1 MRTALAFIFVF
12 GLLTIFHELGHFL
25 AAKRVGIL
33 VEEFGVGLG
42 PQLWAHRWG
51 ETRYSV
57 RLFPL
62 GGFVR
67 MLGEEEGTEESERS
81 FRRQSVLSRLLV
93 IGAGPVMNFV
103 LAALLF
109 ALIFFVAGVPAAG
122 TRIAGVVSGQPAAI
136 AGLKAGDV
144 IVGIDGEPVRTWEQ
158 VVSGISRRAGQET
171 RITVRRAGRELTFS
185 LVPRPAEGEGGRGV
199 IGIQRVMERYRPFLS
214 LYWGA
219 RQTVGTT
226 LFILVRL
233 GQMIM
238 QRAPAD
244 VAGPVGIVQVVGEVA
259 RTGLINLLSLAGLL
273 SVNLGLF
280 NLFPIPLL
288 DGGQLVIISW
298 EGLRGEPLGPERE
311 GLVKLIGVILLLAIL
326 VLATYQDL
334 LRLGV

>member
-1 MRTALAFIFVF
+1 MTTALAFVFVF
-12 GLLTIFHELGHFL
+12 GLLTVFHELGHFL
-25 AAKRVGIL
+25 MAKRVGIL
-33 VEEFGVGLG
+33 VEEFGIGFG
-42 PQLWAHRWG
+42 PQLWSGQRG
-51 ETRYSV
+51 ETRYSL
-57 RLFPL
+57 RLLPL

-67 MLGEEEGTEESERS
+67 MLGEEENAEESERS
-81 FRRQSVLSRLLV
+81 FRRRPLAQRLLV

-103 LAALLF
+103 LAGVLF
-109 ALIFFVAGVPAAG
+109 AVIFFVAGVPAPG
-122 TRIAGVVSGQPAAI
+122 TRIAGVVPGEAAAQ

-144 IVGIDGEPVRTWEQ
+144 ILRIAGEAVTSWDQ
-158 VVSGISRRAGQET
+158 VVDRISPRAGKET
-171 RITVRRAGRELTFS
+171 ELVVRRAGKEYTFR
-185 LVPRPAEGEGGRGV
+185 LVPRASAQAAGRGV
-199 IGIQRVMERYRPFLS
+199 IGIQREMLRGDPFLS
-214 LYWGA
+214 LYWGV

-233 GQMIM
+233 GQMIA

-259 RTGLINLLSLAGLL
+259 RTGFLNLLSLAGLL
-273 SVNLGLF
+273 SINLGLF

-288 DGGQLVIISW
+288 DGGQLVIMGW
-298 EGLRGEPLGPERE
+298 EGVRGQPLDPERE